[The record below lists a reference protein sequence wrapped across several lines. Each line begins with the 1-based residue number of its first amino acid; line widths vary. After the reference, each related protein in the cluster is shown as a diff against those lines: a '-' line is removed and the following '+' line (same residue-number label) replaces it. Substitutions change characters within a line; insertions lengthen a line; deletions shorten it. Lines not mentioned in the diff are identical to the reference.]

1 MPQALAAG
9 WIGIITQAPEVIA
22 RAELLQRLLAYYVSP
37 TDLNVWA
44 LPPNT
49 VVRAPTLAGYNVTVN
64 VTRWVRTI
72 NHVSNIAPIL

>member
-22 RAELLQRLLAYYVSP
+22 RPELLQRLLAYYVSP

-44 LPPNT
+44 LPLNT

-64 VTRWVRTI
+64 ITRWVCTAALFQC
-72 NHVSNIAPIL
+72 SSL